1 MGTVLVLASTDR
13 KGRIRESVGA
23 LLSVARQLGDPV
35 TVVAA
40 RTDEIDDAVETL
52 TAAGASKVLVAEIT
66 GAGEWRET
74 AELEAAAAACAA
86 VDPIAV
92 LAINADG
99 AREVAARLAVRLGAA
114 LATDVVALRTVDGA
128 PLAEHSVLGGSFT
141 VESRADAGPLVVTI
155 REGAAAA
162 AAAGE
167 TTTSEVSRLD
177 SFSDDGTITVES
189 VEEIEANEERP
200 DLRTAQRVV
209 SGGRG
214 LGSVEGFEL
223 AGRLADALGAAVGAS
238 RAAVDAGYA
247 PQSLQ
252 VGQTG
257 VTVTP
262 QLYVALGISGAIQH
276 RAGMQTSKVIVAI
289 NKDPKA
295 PILEIADF
303 GIVGDV
309 FAIVPQLIDEL
320 DRRR

>member
-13 KGRIRESVGA
+13 KGRIRESVGT
-23 LLSVARQLGDPV
+23 LLSMARRLGDPV

-40 RTDEIDDAVETL
+40 RADEVDDAVETV
-52 TAAGASKVLVAEIT
+52 TAAGASKVLIAEIT
-66 GAGEWRET
+66 GTGEWREN
-74 AELEAAAAACAA
+74 AELEAATAAYAA
-86 VDPIAV
+86 VNPIAV
-92 LAINADG
+92 LAINAVG
-99 AREVAARLAVRLGAA
+99 AREVAARLAVRIGAA
-114 LATDVVALRTVDGA
+114 LATDAVAVRTVDGA

-162 AAAGE
+162 AGDA
-167 TTTSEVSRLD
+167 TTPEVSRLD
-177 SFSDDGTITVES
+177 NLADAEAVTVES

-214 LGSVEGFEL
+214 LGSAEGFEL

-247 PQSLQ
+247 SQSLQ

-257 VTVTP
+257 VTVAP

-289 NKDPKA
+289 NKDSKA

-309 FAIVPQLIDEL
+309 FTIVPQLIDEL

>member
-1 MGTVLVLASTDR
+1 MGTGLVLASTDR